1 MDMKTAP
8 AQYAQ
13 ENQAAHL
20 AELIE
25 FLKIPSISTQPEHD
39 ADVLAA
45 AEWMARAMRQAGVEN
60 VRLIDTPRHPLIYGD
75 WLHAGPDLPTVLI
88 YGHYDVQ
95 PPDPLE
101 LWQSPPFEPVV
112 KDDYL
117 YARGASDDKGQAYI
131 HVKAVQAYLQS
142 NSPVANGRLPVNVKF
157 ILEGEEEIGGASLEA
172 FIPENKELLAADVA
186 LISDTAILSPEQ
198 PAIVYG
204 LRGLCYIL
212 MDITGPDH
220 DLHSGSF
227 GGGIDNP
234 INVAGHII
242 AKLKDENGRVLIP
255 GFYDKVR
262 ELSDEERKVLRQFPL
277 DEEKWLQNA
286 GAPQIWGEP
295 EFSLV
300 ERIGARPTLDVNGIS
315 GGYTGPGR
323 KTVLPSTVHVK
334 ISMRLV
340 PDQEPREIAA
350 LFRQYVESIA
360 PPTVTVKIDA
370 SSFSPASITDYT
382 VPAMQAASAAY
393 EEVFGRKPVYM
404 REGGSIPVVAAFQ
417 THLGQEAVLMGFGL
431 PTDRIHSPNERFYVP
446 NFYKGIQTSI
456 HFLAEYARLASTG
469 SATAV

>member
-8 AQYAQ
+8 TQYAQ

-25 FLKIPSISTQPEHD
+25 FLKIPSISTQPERD
-39 ADVLAA
+39 ADVAAA
-45 AEWMARAMRQAGVEN
+45 AEWMAAAMRQAGIEN
-60 VRLIDTPRHPLIYGD
+60 VRLIKTPRHPLIYGD
-75 WLHAGPDLPTVLI
+75 WLHAGPDVPTVLI

-101 LWQSPPFEPVV
+101 LWHSPPFEPVIQ
-112 KDDYL
+112 DDYL
-117 YARGASDDKGQAYI
+117 VARGSSDDKGQAYV

-142 NSPVANGRLPVNVKF
+142 DGRLPVNVKF
-157 ILEGEEEIGGASLEA
+157 IIEGEEEIGGASLEA
-172 FIPENKELLAADVA
+172 FIPQNKELLAADIA
-186 LISDTAILSPEQ
+186 LVSDTHILSPEQ

-204 LRGLCYIL
+204 LRGLSYVL

-227 GGGIDNP
+227 GGGVDNP

-262 ELSDEERKVLRQFPL
+262 PLSADEREILRQFPL
-277 DEEKWLQNA
+277 DEDTWLQNA
-286 GAPQIWGEP
+286 GAPEIWGEP

-300 ERIGARPTLDVNGIS
+300 ERLGARPTLDVNGIS
-315 GGYTGPGR
+315 GGYTGAGR
-323 KTVLPSTVHVK
+323 KTVLPSTVHIKV
-334 ISMRLV
+334 SMRLV
-340 PDQEPREIAA
+340 PDQDPREIGD

-360 PPTVTVKIDA
+360 PPSVTVEIDA

-382 VPAMQAASAAY
+382 VPAMRAASAAY
-393 EEVFGRKPVYM
+393 EQVFGKKPVYM

-417 THLGQEAVLMGFGL
+417 AHLGLETVLMGFGL
-431 PTDRIHSPNERFYVP
+431 PGDRIHSPNERFYIP

-456 HFLAEYARLASTG
+456 HFLAEYNRLARD
-469 SATAV
+469 